1 MRFIKKYVVLF
12 FALIF
17 CMVFSSV
24 DRLKNQNTLIDNA
37 AQRRGAEIANRTNK
51 ANLIK
56 LKKYY
61 MDIYDETIMKG
72 FPLCSFEQFCSL
84 YEEMQL
90 NDYDFLE
97 AQYSSM
103 VSFNEVIGPNKT

>member
-17 CMVFSSV
+17 CMAFSFMH
-24 DRLKNQNTLIDNA
+24 
-37 AQRRGAEIANRTNK
+37 EE
-51 ANLIK
+51 
-56 LKKYY
+56 Y
-61 MDIYDETIMKG
+61 IYVSYG
-72 FPLCSFEQFCSL
+72 FL
-84 YEEMQL
+84 
-90 NDYDFLE
+90 LE